1 MLKMKIRKS
10 KIKFNKKKIFPWTQQ
25 TIIFLSKRVG
35 SESRIITLCL
45 GHEGKKEKNFSKKSI
60 YVE

>member
-1 MLKMKIRKS
+1 MKIKNS
-10 KIKFNKKKIFPWTQQ
+10 KIKFNKKKIFSQTQQ

-35 SESRIITLCL
+35 SESRTITLCL